1 MRFGIILNGGGRPGD
16 SRTKALADRLEKAGR
31 AQKLGFH
38 SLWVG
43 QGYLNNSLEAAL
55 LLSRVAAEAP
65 GLDLGMVVLLP
76 LQHPVQLA
84 EQISTLDVISGGRF
98 TLAAALGWRD
108 FEFRAFGMPK
118 EERLSRFKEVLS
130 TMKMLWTNERV
141 THRGH
146 YFQIEDVPGAG
157 QPVQQPFPRILIAAN
172 LDPWIVRAARTAD
185 GWLVSSRS
193 TLGAI
198 KRGSELYHETIDQVG
213 RGGHVLAWR
222 EMYVAQDR
230 DTAIETIRPYAEWLY
245 KERAALGHNVDL
257 PEEDRIDM
265 PFDQVLEGRFII
277 GSPDECAVEIEKY
290 QQLGVEEIIMRCQWP
305 GMPVES
311 AFSAMELFA
320 KEVLPRFT

>member
-146 YFQIEDVPGAG
+146 YF
-157 QPVQQPFPRILIAAN
+157 
-172 LDPWIVRAARTAD
+172 
-185 GWLVSSRS
+185 
-193 TLGAI
+193 
-198 KRGSELYHETIDQVG
+198 
-213 RGGHVLAWR
+213 
-222 EMYVAQDR
+222 
-230 DTAIETIRPYAEWLY
+230 
-245 KERAALGHNVDL
+245 
-257 PEEDRIDM
+257 
-265 PFDQVLEGRFII
+265 
-277 GSPDECAVEIEKY
+277 
-290 QQLGVEEIIMRCQWP
+290 
-305 GMPVES
+305 
-311 AFSAMELFA
+311 
-320 KEVLPRFT
+320 